1 MLGDWQATSDRALLV
16 RLDASDD
23 KVCSS
28 GCTLMMEWPTG
39 SQEREPLAHLFKE
52 KVEYVERDDDGEY
65 EEGEG
70 EGGGDEDE
78 SEVGKE
84 EGERR
89 EEQDKAPN
97 SSDDNYKP
105 CILLK
110 IWLMNDFLS
119 KMSSDVFGRLHPRFQ
134 IPEDIP
140 LRMTRK
146 REKCYSS
153 QMADVNFYK
162 AIFIAGLR
170 LLLSELH

>member
-39 SQEREPLAHLFKE
+39 SQESEPLAHLLKE
-52 KVEYVERDDDGEY
+52 KVEYVEGDDDGEY

-97 SSDDNYKP
+97 LSGDNYRP
-105 CILLK
+105 FILLK
-110 IWLMNDFLS
+110 IWSVNGFLS
-119 KMSSDVFGRLHPRFQ
+119 KMSSNAFGRLHPRFQ

-140 LRMTRK
+140 LRMTGK